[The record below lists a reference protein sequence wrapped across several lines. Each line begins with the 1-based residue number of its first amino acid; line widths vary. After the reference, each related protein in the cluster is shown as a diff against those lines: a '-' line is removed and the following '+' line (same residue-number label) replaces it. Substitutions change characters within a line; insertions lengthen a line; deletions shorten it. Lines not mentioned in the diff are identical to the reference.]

1 MENFIFCAVTATL
14 CQSCIR
20 VHAENSLHAY
30 NLAQICTSKY
40 MAPVYKKSI
49 SATNDCDC
57 FDLVN
62 IVSIKIGTF
71 VNKAVLKNSCCK
83 NLQRT

>member
-30 NLAQICTSKY
+30 NLAQICTSNLSTWLLCTKNRY
-40 MAPVYKKSI
+40 LLPTIATASI
-49 SATNDCDC
+49 W
-57 FDLVN
+57 
-62 IVSIKIGTF
+62 
-71 VNKAVLKNSCCK
+71 
-83 NLQRT
+83 